1 MKTLLW
7 LNIATIIFLI
17 LNRILYLIW
26 PESLI
31 VTVLGAQWELCIIP
45 IIGLILFSVV
55 MLFVKLFKKDF
66 LLYVPVLLL
75 VVFNIFLLIILPYLI
90 E

>member
-7 LNIATIIFLI
+7 LNIATAIFLI
-17 LNRILYLIW
+17 LNRMLYLVW

-31 VTVLGAQWELCIIP
+31 VTVLGALWELCIIP
-45 IIGLILFSVV
+45 IIGLILFSVI

-66 LLYVPVLLL
+66 SLYIPVFLL
-75 VVFNIFLLIILPYLI
+75 VVLNVFLLIILPYFI
-90 E
+90 T